1 MTQIPKYGAIDV
13 DIDVDEEDQTNND
26 NSNSSNNNKTML
38 TAISAALIMMAFFLI
53 MSHGSFR
60 SGSSS
65 SMMIIPEDDGDGNTA
80 LFYNDALVDHTDK
93 SPSSNNNAT
102 WSHRYYKSM
111 KYFKGPGSPIFM
123 IVGGEGSLDH
133 GMLYPFVTEFLAK
146 KFGAAVIQPEH
157 RFYGPYQPVP
167 NATVDQLLKL
177 LTPAQAMDDMIRL
190 VTHHLR
196 PRDFRDCSPDR
207 SSPTYCPF
215 ITIGASYPGFLS
227 AMFRLLHSDVVDA
240 AYASSAPLYMY
251 AQQTDPNI
259 FYDIVT
265 AAAERASPGCVHSV
279 KNTLLDVLD
288 EINQAKTLKQAAAGA
303 GVCPSSI
310 PDDVTTR
317 KMLGSTLVQL
327 ASFSFADHDM
337 ECYPPGP
344 ETGLYKICQL
354 FQDPTLDGLETMK
367 SFFDSVLLQQ
377 MEDEKGCD
385 MVGVTCDADADMKA
399 IRDAGR
405 GCFDL
410 GGGDDE
416 SGDDAAP
423 DAQDVT
429 PAFDDGRMW
438 EFQTCTNVIF
448 LAGFSETSMFPAYNA
463 SYKDLTKE
471 CHQTF
476 GTSVTPRPHEMVD
489 MWGFDDLIKQGA
501 SRILFTNG
509 LQDMWSGGGI
519 LEDLSDSLLAIT
531 FENGAH
537 HSDLTHEGPTDKD
550 TDDIKEGFVLITDI
564 LGRWLDEIREE
575 GKRAN

>member
-1 MTQIPKYGAIDV
+1 MTQMPKYGAIDV
-13 DIDVDEEDQTNND
+13 AVDEEDQGNN
-26 NSNSSNNNKTML
+26 NSNRNQSATL
-38 TAISAALIMMAFFLI
+38 TAISAVLIMTALFFI
-53 MSHGSFR
+53 MMPGSFR
-60 SGSSS
+60 SSS
-65 SMMIIPEDDGDGNTA
+65 SMVIIPENDGDGNTA
-80 LFYNDALVDHTDK
+80 LFYNEALVDHTNK
-93 SPSSNNNAT
+93 SPSNNAT

-123 IVGGEGSLDH
+123 IIGGEGSLDH
-133 GMLYPFVTEFLAK
+133 GMLYPFVTEVLAK

-167 NATVDQLLKL
+167 NATVDQLLQL

-190 VTHHLR
+190 FTHHLR
-196 PRDFRDCSPDR
+196 ARDFRDCSLDR
-207 SSPTYCPF
+207 SSPMYCPF

-251 AQQTDPNI
+251 AQQTDPNV

-265 AAAERASPGCVHSV
+265 AAAEKASPGCVHSV
-279 KNTLLDVLD
+279 KGTLLDVLD
-288 EINQAKTLKQAAAGA
+288 EIHQAPTLTSAAAGA
-303 GVCPSSI
+303 GICADII
-310 PDDVTTR
+310 PEDITT
-317 KMLGSTLVQL
+317 KKVLGSTLVQL

-344 ETGLYKICQL
+344 ETGLYKICKL

-367 SFFDSVLLQQ
+367 AFFDSILLQQ
-377 MEDEKGCD
+377 LEDAKGCD
-385 MVGVTCDADADMKA
+385 MLQVTCDADADMKA
-399 IRDAGR
+399 IKEAGR
-405 GCFDL
+405 DCFDM
-410 GGGDDE
+410 GGAEDE
-416 SGDDAAP
+416 SGDLGDDKSGDDTATADSP
-423 DAQDVT
+423 
-429 PAFDDGRMW
+429 PPFDDGRMW

-463 SYKDLTKE
+463 SYEDLTKE
-471 CHQTF
+471 CHETF
-476 GTSVTPRPHEMVD
+476 GTTVTPRPYELVD
-489 MWGFDDLIKQGA
+489 MWGFDDLVKQGA

-550 TDDIKEGFVLITDI
+550 TEDIKEGFVLITDI

-575 GKRAN
+575 GKTAN